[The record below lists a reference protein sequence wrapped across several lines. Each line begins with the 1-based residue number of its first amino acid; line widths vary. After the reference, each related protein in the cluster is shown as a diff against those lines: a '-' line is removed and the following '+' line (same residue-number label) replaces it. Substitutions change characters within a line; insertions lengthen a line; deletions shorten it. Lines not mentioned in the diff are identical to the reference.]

1 MSLLDT
7 ANSWTLFRKALGP
20 SCDLTEKGFK
30 RLTVPARL
38 ERLVAVRGLEPLV
51 AEINA
56 TLSRLRV
63 GYVGGGDGLS
73 CDIQRHGGGVTLG
86 WCPDPSHDP
95 TFLAMNPYRFLPAL
109 VRLEV
114 RLKGRPDYW
123 DVHRRVR
130 RLCTRTR

>member
-1 MSLLDT
+1 MTLLGSAKSWSLL
-7 ANSWTLFRKALGP
+7 REALGP
-20 SCDLTEKGFK
+20 SCDLTEKEFK

-38 ERLVAVRGLEPLV
+38 ERLVTVCGLEPLV

-73 CDIQRHGGGVTLG
+73 CDIQPHSGGVTLG
-86 WCPDPSHDP
+86 WCPDPADDP
-95 TFLAMNPYRFLPAL
+95 TFLAVNPYRFLPAL
-109 VRLEV
+109 VRLEG

-123 DVHRRVR
+123 DVHRKVR